1 MMGDWE
7 MVNMIEGSNNK
18 KVVTMITD
26 KEKWRMKKA
35 LDDEF
40 WATDLGGKI

>member
-7 MVNMIEGSNNK
+7 MLNMIEGSNNK

-26 KEKWRMKKA
+26 KERWKMKKA
-35 LDDEF
+35 LDDEWF
-40 WATDLGGKI
+40 EADLSGKI